1 MVQEFLFMA
10 DLNTI
15 PKWHREL
22 EIFSRIKPIVILEG
36 NVLDRY
42 VYPVDSA
49 CGVPKG
55 TIMSGLSAYLNTFL
69 TDCGTDIVVEYD
81 SIRGFRNIGRP
92 SGEDTPLSR
101 FAGISGANIQNGV
114 IDAPFAAPRNGIEG
128 TAPAIIA
135 RALEQHE
142 SSVCVIMNFASRYI
156 TGPQH
161 NPIEDVNAFTLLQ
174 QAGLSSTNYRKR
186 ITGPDGKISQ
196 ENRDSLNSVFII
208 VNKLNDL
215 PSWFFLDNPAVK
227 VINISTPRREERET
241 FIKGGNNF
249 SSFFDR
255 QIYNEEI
262 GFYQQPENQ
271 HLLEELQNKFIGATD
286 QFSFTDINSLRLLCK
301 NEKLH
306 LKELPSVVDLFKFGL
321 KDNPWNAI
329 DRTQVANAFEILQRR
344 VKGQDLALKKTVDVI
359 KRAVTGMASLQH
371 SSNSHPKGVL
381 FFAGPTG
388 TGKTE
393 LAKSMAEL
401 IFGDEKNFIRFDMS
415 EFSQSHSDQRLL
427 GAPPGYVGYEA
438 GGQLTNAVR
447 NNPFSIIL
455 FDEIEK
461 AHPLILDKFLQI
473 LEDGRM
479 TDGQGKTVYFSEAV
493 IIFTSNLGIS
503 QEIQDPATGMVQR
516 KQVVTPELDYE
527 EVQQKVMEGIERYFK
542 EKISRPEILNRIGEN
557 IVIFDFI
564 RPQVAELILNSQIK
578 KIISR
583 VSEEK
588 KIRIE
593 ISDKA
598 REHLLE
604 AAKGNLEN
612 GGRGIGNVVESHLIN
627 PLSRALFDLNV
638 AENGTL
644 KVVDIR
650 DNGSIYELECE
661 VL

>member
-1 MVQEFLFMA
+1 MA

-359 KRAVTGMASLQH
+359 KRAVTDMASLQH

>member
-1 MVQEFLFMA
+1 MA

-438 GGQLTNAVR
+438 GGHLTNAVR

>member
-1 MVQEFLFMA
+1 MA

-588 KIRIE
+588 KISIE

-604 AAKGNLEN
+604 AAKGHLEN

>member
-1 MVQEFLFMA
+1 MA

-92 SGEDTPLSR
+92 SGEDTPLSC

>member
-1 MVQEFLFMA
+1 MA

-55 TIMSGLSAYLNTFL
+55 TIMSGLSSYLNTFL

>member
-1 MVQEFLFMA
+1 MA

-650 DNGSIYELECE
+650 IYELECE

>member
-1 MVQEFLFMA
+1 MA

-644 KVVDIR
+644 KVVDISWSVKFC
-650 DNGSIYELECE
+650 N
-661 VL
+661 

>member
-1 MVQEFLFMA
+1 MA

-114 IDAPFAAPRNGIEG
+114 IDAPFAAPRNGFEG

-588 KIRIE
+588 KISIE

>member
-1 MVQEFLFMA
+1 MA

-174 QAGLSSTNYRKR
+174 QAGLSSSNYRKR

>member
-1 MVQEFLFMA
+1 MA

-516 KQVVTPELDYE
+516 KQVVTPELDYK

-661 VL
+661 VM

>member
-1 MVQEFLFMA
+1 MA

-92 SGEDTPLSR
+92 SGADTPLSR

-174 QAGLSSTNYRKR
+174 QAGLSSSNYRKR
-186 ITGPDGKISQ
+186 ITGSDGKISQ

-516 KQVVTPELDYE
+516 KQVVTPGLDYE

-588 KIRIE
+588 KISIE

>member
-1 MVQEFLFMA
+1 MA

-174 QAGLSSTNYRKR
+174 QAGLSSSNYRKR
-186 ITGPDGKISQ
+186 ITGSDGKISQ

>member
-1 MVQEFLFMA
+1 MA

-661 VL
+661 VLN

>member
-1 MVQEFLFMA
+1 MA

>member
-1 MVQEFLFMA
+1 MA

-359 KRAVTGMASLQH
+359 KRAVTGMASVQH

-661 VL
+661 VM

>member
-1 MVQEFLFMA
+1 MA

-516 KQVVTPELDYE
+516 KQVVTPGLDYE

-588 KIRIE
+588 KIKIE

>member
-1 MVQEFLFMA
+1 MA

-22 EIFSRIKPIVILEG
+22 EIFTRIKPIVILEG

-588 KIRIE
+588 KISIE

>member
-516 KQVVTPELDYE
+516 KQVVTPGLDYE

-588 KIRIE
+588 KISIE

-661 VL
+661 VM

>member
-1 MVQEFLFMA
+1 MA

-101 FAGISGANIQNGV
+101 FSGISGANIQNGV

-174 QAGLSSTNYRKR
+174 QAGLSSSNYRKR

-516 KQVVTPELDYE
+516 KQVVTPKLDYE
-527 EVQQKVMEGIERYFK
+527 QVQQKVMEGIDRYFK

-588 KIRIE
+588 KIKIE

>member
-1 MVQEFLFMA
+1 MA

-650 DNGSIYELECE
+650 DNGSIYEMECE

>member
-1 MVQEFLFMA
+1 MA

-101 FAGISGANIQNGV
+101 FAVISGANIQNGV

-174 QAGLSSTNYRKR
+174 QAGLSSSNYRKR

-516 KQVVTPELDYE
+516 KQVVTPGLDYE

-588 KIRIE
+588 KIKIE

>member
-1 MVQEFLFMA
+1 MA

-516 KQVVTPELDYE
+516 KQVVTPGLDYE

>member
-1 MVQEFLFMA
+1 MA

-638 AENGTL
+638 TENGTL

>member
-588 KIRIE
+588 KISIE

>member
-1 MVQEFLFMA
+1 MA

-135 RALEQHE
+135 RALEQHA

-588 KIRIE
+588 KISIE

-604 AAKGNLEN
+604 AAKGNREN

>member
-1 MVQEFLFMA
+1 MA

-101 FAGISGANIQNGV
+101 FAVISGANIQNGV

-255 QIYNEEI
+255 QIYNVEI

>member
-1 MVQEFLFMA
+1 MA

-101 FAGISGANIQNGV
+101 FAVISGANIQNGV

-135 RALEQHE
+135 RTLEQHE

>member
-1 MVQEFLFMA
+1 MA

-92 SGEDTPLSR
+92 SGEETPLSR

>member
-1 MVQEFLFMA
+1 MA

-92 SGEDTPLSR
+92 SWEDTPLSR

-174 QAGLSSTNYRKR
+174 QAGLSSSNYRKR

-447 NNPFSIIL
+447 NTPFSIIL

-588 KIRIE
+588 KIKIE

>member
-1 MVQEFLFMA
+1 MA

-516 KQVVTPELDYE
+516 KQVVTPKLDYK

-588 KIRIE
+588 KISIE

>member
-1 MVQEFLFMA
+1 MA

-174 QAGLSSTNYRKR
+174 QAGLSSSNYRKR
-186 ITGPDGKISQ
+186 ITGSDGKISQ

-516 KQVVTPELDYE
+516 KQVVTPGLDYE

-588 KIRIE
+588 KISIE

>member
-1 MVQEFLFMA
+1 MA

-101 FAGISGANIQNGV
+101 FAVISGANIQNGV

>member
-1 MVQEFLFMA
+1 MA

-186 ITGPDGKISQ
+186 ITGSDGKISQ

-516 KQVVTPELDYE
+516 KQVVTPKLDYE

-588 KIRIE
+588 KIKIE

>member
-1 MVQEFLFMA
+1 MA

-644 KVVDIR
+644 KVVDLR

>member
-1 MVQEFLFMA
+1 MA

-516 KQVVTPELDYE
+516 KQVVSPELDYE
-527 EVQQKVMEGIERYFK
+527 EVQQKVMDVIERYFK
-542 EKISRPEILNRIGEN
+542 EKISLSEILNRIGEN